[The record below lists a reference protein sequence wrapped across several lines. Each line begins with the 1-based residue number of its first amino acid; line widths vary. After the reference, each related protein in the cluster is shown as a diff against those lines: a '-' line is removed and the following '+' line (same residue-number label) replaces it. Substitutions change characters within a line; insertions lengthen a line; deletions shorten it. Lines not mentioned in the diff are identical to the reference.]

1 MFIATVVLSIL
12 LAAVFVASGTPKAL
26 KNAKTASAA
35 EHLNFSAGSY
45 HVIGALEVAAAAGL
59 IIGLF
64 WAPLG
69 IAAAGG
75 LTLLMV
81 GAAISHGRVKDKF
94 SLTFPSTPLALV
106 SAATV
111 VTHIASA

>member
-1 MFIATVVLSIL
+1 VSIASLVLSIL
-12 LAAVFVASGTPKAL
+12 LAAAFLAAGTPKVR
-26 KNAKTASAA
+26 KNAQAVSAA
-35 EHLNFSAGSY
+35 EHLKISVGSY
-45 HVIGALEVAAAAGL
+45 QLIGALEVAAAAGL

-75 LTLLMV
+75 LALLMV

-94 SLTFPSTPLALV
+94 SMIFPSILLALV
-106 SAATV
+106 SAAAV
-111 VTHIASA
+111 VTHVASA